1 VSIKPKNDAVAR
13 TSLSVAFTV
22 GLYGAAF
29 GAAGVTAGFTILQ
42 TCLLSILLFSG
53 ASQFAVVGIM
63 GAGGSAISAIATAT
77 LLGFRNA
84 LYGLQMAPIL
94 KVTGLKR
101 ILSAQITIDESTA
114 VSTLQ
119 ENDVDRKRGF
129 YLTGI
134 GVYVF
139 WNLFTYLGALG
150 ASAIGDPAVWGLDAA
165 VPAAFCGLVWPRLK
179 DKKQFLISA
188 LAIVLALSLTPIT
201 AAGIPIITTV
211 LLAII
216 YWVEKMSAIWIAVI
230 GSSITAFLNKYIG
243 HSVPEKWLDRPRFKR
258 INTLVPI
265 VLLSALV
272 GVQTFATKKEIVI
285 DQRFAGVLVAL
296 IALKLKASFPIVVA
310 SAAITSAAIY
320 NLF

>member
-1 VSIKPKNDAVAR
+1 VSIKPKNDAVSR

-211 LLAII
+211 LLA
-216 YWVEKMSAIWIAVI
+216 VI
-230 GSSITAFLNKYIG
+230 FG
-243 HSVPEKWLDRPRFKR
+243 W
-258 INTLVPI
+258 
-265 VLLSALV
+265 
-272 GVQTFATKKEIVI
+272 KK
-285 DQRFAGVLVAL
+285 
-296 IALKLKASFPIVVA
+296 
-310 SAAITSAAIY
+310 
-320 NLF
+320 

>member
-1 VSIKPKNDAVAR
+1 MSIKPKNDALSR

-29 GAAGVTAGFTILQ
+29 GAAGVTAGFSILQ
-42 TCLLSILLFSG
+42 TCLLSLLLFSG

-84 LYGLQMAPIL
+84 LYGLQLAPIL

-114 VSTLQ
+114 VSTMQ
-119 ENDVDRKRGF
+119 ENNDDKVRGF

-179 DKKQFLISA
+179 DKKQFVISA
-188 LAIVLALSLTPIT
+188 LAIFLALSLTPIS
-201 AAGIPIITTV
+201 AAGVPIIATV

-216 YWVEKMSAIWIAVI
+216 FGW
-230 GSSITAFLNKYIG
+230 
-243 HSVPEKWLDRPRFKR
+243 
-258 INTLVPI
+258 
-265 VLLSALV
+265 
-272 GVQTFATKKEIVI
+272 KK
-285 DQRFAGVLVAL
+285 
-296 IALKLKASFPIVVA
+296 
-310 SAAITSAAIY
+310 
-320 NLF
+320 

>member
-1 VSIKPKNDAVAR
+1 MSIKPKNDAVAR

-101 ILSAQITIDESTA
+101 ILSAQITIDESIA

-216 YWVEKMSAIWIAVI
+216 FGW
-230 GSSITAFLNKYIG
+230 
-243 HSVPEKWLDRPRFKR
+243 
-258 INTLVPI
+258 
-265 VLLSALV
+265 
-272 GVQTFATKKEIVI
+272 KK
-285 DQRFAGVLVAL
+285 
-296 IALKLKASFPIVVA
+296 
-310 SAAITSAAIY
+310 
-320 NLF
+320 